1 MIPGMNKRQAEQ
13 MMRQLGMKSEE
24 IEAIEVTIKTP
35 QKEIIISNPNVTK
48 INMMGQDTFQV
59 VGRITE
65 RALSSEPD
73 ISDDDIQTVIDSTN
87 TSREEA
93 LRAIKEANGDL
104 AKAILELKK

>member
-35 QKEIIISNPNVTK
+35 QKEIIISEPNVTK

>member
-1 MIPGMNKRQAEQ
+1 MNKRQAEQ

-35 QKEIIISNPNVTK
+35 QKEIIISEPNVTK
-48 INMMGQDTFQV
+48 INMMGQDTFQI

-73 ISDDDIQTVIDSTN
+73 ISKEDIQTVMDGTN
-87 TSREEA
+87 ASKEEA
-93 LRAIKEANGDL
+93 LKAIKEANGDL